1 MKGNPSEF
9 EAIGSRLGFRV
20 ERQDEHRLSLKW
32 QGTRFPALLC
42 LGIAVALLF
51 LSVPILQA
59 LRLRGFEGPAGALWY
74 FPIMNFVLLGIS
86 FFLFSLKRT
95 ILVDRRSK
103 QLIFYKR
110 SFLRRALL
118 TVNFDEVT
126 GLWLGMDQVYS
137 GFAVA
142 GSSANESFPVPSLRL
157 SLRKEATLL
166 VDRGGVKRL
175 QELGERLSRFLGK
188 NLEIENSLNR

>member
-1 MKGNPSEF
+1 MQGNPSEF

-20 ERQDEHRLSLKW
+20 ERQDKNRLSLKW
-32 QGTRFPALLC
+32 QGTRFPAFLC

-59 LRLRGFEGPAGALWY
+59 LRHRGFEGPAGALWY

-86 FFLFSLKRT
+86 LFLFSLKRT
-95 ILVDRRSK
+95 ILVDRQSK
-103 QLIFYKR
+103 QLTFYKR

-118 TVNFDEVT
+118 IVNFDEIT
-126 GLWLGMDQVYS
+126 GLTLAMDRVYS

-157 SLRKEATLL
+157 SLCNEASLL

-175 QELGERLSRFLGK
+175 QELGDRLSGFLDK
-188 NLEIENSLNR
+188 KLETENSLSR

>member
-1 MKGNPSEF
+1 MKGNPIEF

-20 ERQDEHRLSLKW
+20 ERQDENRLSLKW
-32 QGTRFPALLC
+32 QGTRFPAFLC
-42 LGIAVALLF
+42 LGIAIALLF
-51 LSVPILQA
+51 LSLPIVQA

-74 FPIMNFVLLGIS
+74 FPIMNLVLLGIS

-95 ILVDRRSK
+95 ILVDRQSK
-103 QLIFYKR
+103 QLTFFKR
-110 SFLRRALL
+110 SFFRRARL
-118 TVNFDEVT
+118 TANFDEVI
-126 GLWLGMDQVYS
+126 GLKLGMDQVYS

-157 SLRKEATLL
+157 SLRNEETVL

-175 QELGERLSRFLGK
+175 QELGERLSGFLGK
-188 NLEIENSLNR
+188 NLQKEDSLSR